1 MCKIEAQIRIA
12 SCNLVKPWS
21 QSILDNLGPSFRLN
35 KNLRVGE
42 ELLVFTHVK
51 YKKINFV
58 ALLNVRRVFKVC
70 MMLCWIRWWPTET
83 RIRA

>member
-51 YKKINFV
+51 Y
-58 ALLNVRRVFKVC
+58 
-70 MMLCWIRWWPTET
+70 
-83 RIRA
+83 